1 LKRLGD
7 HNRHRQWTRREK
19 EEEPEVKLARQG
31 VVEARRVFHGSLRV
45 SRSLGSRVSK
55 VASGEYPLRNLARPK
70 AVLLL
75 VLLGLGVL
83 FTADQ
88 LLKTSPVYAV
98 TPEAHPGQDLW
109 RLLSTQGNTDPFN
122 CRLASWNSTVGGI
135 TLNSNTTHTALCI
148 TKSKIDMST
157 VSGRELW
164 IGLDWYLSSN
174 PGTYPELWG
183 WFFTTNNTIPNETAG
198 YRPELDPEVAMMR
211 QSGDQGGGNYASF
224 LYLQRTEGQPISDI
238 DFGCGPTGSVYICG
252 GSTTFPANSGIS
264 QVANTLLNYT
274 GNPNDPGHN
283 SQLNDNNVR
292 TNQDDLSWFQ
302 FATVTY
308 YLGFYERPRS
318 PDPVGVTFVTPA
330 VQNKIM
336 PAIPQPPPQNIDTGG
351 FFGPI
356 IRALIQ
362 IGVIALAFIA
372 QFLGYLADVFVT
384 AMNAVGNFFGL
395 GAIGTAIRDAL
406 TGTANFIVNVFAV
419 TVGWAVTLASLFQ
432 NGIGFVTGFFSGS
445 NGFVAWIVSFL
456 STLPGIW
463 AIIQDFWTAIN
474 TVVLGMNYIL
484 VIYYMLG
491 MFQVYKSGW
500 NGFKDWLDM
509 GVSLTVGIVKLG
521 FTIAKESW
529 QIILAVKNLVSGW
542 F

>member
-1 LKRLGD
+1 MWSVELKRLGD

-19 EEEPEVKLARQG
+19 EDEPEVKA
-31 VVEARRVFHGSLRV
+31 ARRVFGESRKV
-45 SRSLGSRVSK
+45 GRSLKQRASK
-55 VASGEYPLRNLARPK
+55 VANGEYPLRDIPK
-70 AVLLL
+70 GKAILLL
-75 VLLGLGVL
+75 ALLGIGLL

-88 LLKTSPVYAV
+88 LLKPGSVYATV
-98 TPEAHPGQDLW
+98 PESHPGQVIWADN
-109 RLLSTQGNTDPFN
+109 TPGNTNAWN
-122 CRLASWNSTVGGI
+122 CRLASYNSTIGGI
-135 TLNSNTTHTALCI
+135 TLNSNTTHTAMCI

-157 VSGRELW
+157 VSGRELL
-164 IGLDWYLSSN
+164 ISYDWYLSSN
-174 PGTYPELWG
+174 PGTYPNQWG
-183 WFFTTNNTIPNETAG
+183 WFFTTNNTIPNETAN
-198 YRPELDPEVAMMR
+198 YLPNDDIEVSMVR
-211 QSGDQGGGNYASF
+211 LSGDQGGGNYAST
-224 LYLQRTEGQPISDI
+224 LYIQRQEGQAISSV
-238 DFGCGPTGSVYICG
+238 DFGCRPSGSVYICG
-252 GSTTFPANSGIS
+252 GATAFPANSGVGR
-264 QVANTLLNYT
+264 VANTLLNYT

-283 SQLNDNNVR
+283 SQVNDNNVR

-302 FATVTY
+302 FATVPY
-308 YLGFYERPRS
+308 YFGFFEMLRS
-318 PDPVGVTFVTPA
+318 PDPIGFSFVTPSIDN
-330 VQNKIM
+330 VLM
-336 PAIPQPPPQNIDTGG
+336 PATPQPPPQNIDTGG

-432 NGIGFVTGFFSGS
+432 NGIAFVTNFFSGS
-445 NGFVAWIVSFL
+445 NGFVAWLVSFL

-463 AIIQDFWTAIN
+463 AIIQDFWTAVN

-500 NGFKDWLDM
+500 NGFQDWLDM
-509 GVSLTVGIVKLG
+509 GTKLTISVVKAGYWLG
-521 FTIAKESW
+521 KEMF
-529 QIILAVKNLVSGW
+529 QIILDVKRLLAQW
-542 F
+542 I